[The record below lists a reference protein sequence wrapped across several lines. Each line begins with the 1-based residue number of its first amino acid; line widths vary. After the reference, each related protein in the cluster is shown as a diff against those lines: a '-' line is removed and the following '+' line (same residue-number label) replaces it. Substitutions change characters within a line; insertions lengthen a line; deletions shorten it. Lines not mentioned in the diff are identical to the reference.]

1 MLPPI
6 LDYLFIAHFT
16 DGSVIHQTRYDVS
29 TIEPLT
35 RSAFYD
41 VVQRLPE
48 VESFTLT
55 NGPRSHTV
63 YLKDGHFNSDG
74 KILINP
80 HGELTNFRLIYF
92 RRVQVS
98 SYSADELEH
107 VIIDDRRRPTV
118 KLFVMGWQANDAR
131 GKNFQMVLEI
141 DPVRGLVGG

>member
-1 MLPPI
+1 MLPRP
-6 LDYLFIAHFT
+6 LDYLFTARFT
-16 DGSVIHQTRYDVS
+16 DGSVIHQTRHDVS
-29 TIEPLT
+29 QIEPLT

-41 VVQRLPE
+41 VVQRLSE
-48 VESFTLT
+48 VESFTLS
-55 NGPRSHTV
+55 NGRREHTV

-92 RRVQVS
+92 RRMQQDTFGD
-98 SYSADELEH
+98 YR
-107 VIIDDRRRPTV
+107 DRPEV
-118 KLFVMGWQANDAR
+118 KLYFMGWQANQPDT